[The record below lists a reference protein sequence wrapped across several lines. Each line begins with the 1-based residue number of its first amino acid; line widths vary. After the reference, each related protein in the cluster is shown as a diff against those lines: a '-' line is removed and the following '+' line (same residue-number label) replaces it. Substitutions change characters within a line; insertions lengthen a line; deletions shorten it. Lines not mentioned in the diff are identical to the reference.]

1 MMVKHV
7 IDHIN
12 EGIAW
17 LSSQQNTDHPVG
29 LIPLTEGVGSGKT
42 YATKYQYIDQEGDK
56 DISLPMKQR
65 RKFIWMTAT
74 KNLLPNVHA
83 KEKPFEKIWQNNK
96 RSKTLYPPVVFID
109 GVEHRFEAMKQ
120 EEKTVSN
127 SRSKSRKIASGHF
140 AFDSA
145 EFKDVLG
152 EFLKNALHAENDEVE
167 QLNRALGNLND
178 CTKKIQKN
186 QFDPSYMKVVK
197 SEFVLDYGHVKY
209 LLTELFRKH
218 RKDWQDDVFIDARH
232 NKYDFV
238 KATNCFLEAI
248 GRANGKINK
257 LLIKGLNQ
265 LFPELFVVNAQVVE
279 LTAQKLWSR
288 GSTIFG
294 TYYYMLDLINDCV
307 DDDVINP
314 LIIDEISLVKSQEGN
329 SLIEQNLDSSIM
341 ANKQDGE
348 VDFVDLLDIA
358 QLMYQHLVSNSNDV
372 LNHYVKS
379 EKLTKEQ
386 TDGLKLLLDGEK
398 NGYPV
403 EEHLVALVDFMQKY
417 HLDRTFVLST
427 DLREELR
434 KQANQMFVTSP
445 IEDLLVENDASQTL
459 VGHFD
464 GSLVEVDVRNVKD
477 NPLPLDKETGD
488 YLDDFNVFDI
498 MRQLQFYVLNA
509 WHAICNVFDKSNVVM
524 DTQRILSLLFPNPS
538 KTEFDFF
545 KNNEPNLQSGSRV
558 VQGVDEDADLDEFYF
573 AGKGLAINRSF
584 ESPVSDKLKFE
595 WLNLSSTVEGLLYE
609 ACCTNLVLG
618 LSADFD
624 LQTVLDHFNK
634 DWLEN
639 QLDQKNYY
647 YDLRRENIDLL
658 NEIQAGI
665 DQDTKK
671 YYQHG
676 LKVDVDSITDPGKIV
691 KNSKQM
697 TFSQLMQFYDWPM
710 HFDEIIL
717 SDDELYRLVWRWL
730 LPVSVLKIGDVIK
743 LNQDLTSLNKKNMTN
758 HGHLWVQFK
767 LLYVIIQAINQ
778 YRLDPNYRSL
788 MIFTNY
794 KVGDNSHLATTRAL
808 RDGGA
813 EKKFDEY
820 LDGGRDHRNQIGYLE
835 ALLRRFVDIFNSKY
849 PNERQLVWPKTNQQ
863 IRMND
868 HNDSYYQRH
877 EYGRLIDSVLAYDYK
892 ESDRVYAELATN
904 QNGKS
909 TWKRR
914 GSSSGTYYNKVILQ
928 SLSYGAFKVVI
939 VPYQTASTG
948 QNPVYKIPTDVHPI
962 QFRDRNKDNQNSK
975 SSNSKDSKKDFDML
989 YLVKPTHVQPLA
1001 DFTNVM
1007 KHKMHDKDLY
1017 QLLLTT
1023 TRQLAELYVSHELS
1037 SKSYKESIKEL
1048 LNKFHNCDYYIYSV
1062 PSDPKDK
1069 AKYNSQVDWTMTKI
1083 IDQAVGRIIR
1093 TDWRIN
1099 QRIWID
1105 DEALTS
1111 LKYGKYDDDQY
1122 GITFRSLNS
1131 VQQALL
1137 DCQQMSN
1144 VGMISFQHQTVHSII
1159 ENNRLAVCCENL
1171 IKRALKTASD
1181 DDKWSKSEYKLG
1193 ILQYMKG
1200 YQRMHQ
1206 LWIKYGLILTDD
1218 EHRAL
1223 MDEINKDP
1231 YLVKF
1236 TKGNP
1241 RKYSIV
1247 DGGYIHTDNS
1257 TDCYYIKRGAD
1268 SDKLVDFSF
1277 EMKSGL
1283 SRRDLKSGL
1292 VYNILMKLNQE
1303 HSFVIDELNQSDRV
1317 NLDLLSDKQG
1327 TWLLMPGLIDQYYGH
1342 LNEEIMKVVLN
1353 NFDPELKLSELN
1365 ETKFNLTRWYE
1376 VFDGVDQYFDP
1387 KSAVLYD
1394 LKSYNSYLNSWHNPE
1409 HQNSEKLIDG
1419 KLKVKLENLTQ
1430 KANLNIKRV
1439 VYWDL
1444 DTATDDLHELR
1455 IKREYPYRG
1464 LKVPYENVEV
1474 DFIPSVMFNSHGDE
1488 YRKRLSQF
1496 VEEVIGE
1503 ENGTN

>member
-1 MMVKHV
+1 MVERVKSV
-7 IDHIN
+7 IDHIHA
-12 EGIAW
+12 GIDW
-17 LSSQQNTDHPVG
+17 LASQQGTDHPVG

-42 YATKYQYIDQEGDK
+42 YATKYQYIDTEGNN
-56 DISLPMKQR
+56 DISLPMRQR
-65 RKFIWMTAT
+65 RKFIWITAT

-83 KEKPFEKIWQNNK
+83 KEKPFPQIWQNNK
-96 RSKTLYPPVVFID
+96 RVKTLYPPIVFID
-109 GVEHRFEAMKQ
+109 GVEHRFAVMKQ
-120 EEKTVSN
+120 EEKPISG
-127 SRSKSRKIASGHF
+127 SRGKSRMTNSGHF

-145 EFKDVLG
+145 EFKDAL
-152 EFLKNALHAENDEVE
+152 EKFLKDSLRVENDELE
-167 QLNRALGNLND
+167 QLNQALSKLND
-178 CTKKIQKN
+178 WTNKVQKN
-186 QFDPSYMKVVK
+186 KFDPSY
-197 SEFVLDYGHVKY
+197 LDYAKKKFVPAYGNVKY
-209 LLTELFRKH
+209 LLTEMFRKH
-218 RKDWQDDVFIDARH
+218 RKDWQDDVFIDACH

-238 KATNCFLEAI
+238 KATNCFLEVV
-248 GRANGKINK
+248 GRSNGKINK
-257 LLIKGLNQ
+257 VAVKGLKQ
-265 LFPELFVVNAQVVE
+265 LFPELFIVNAQVVE

-307 DDDVINP
+307 EDDVVNP
-314 LIIDEISLVKSQEGN
+314 LIIDEISLVKSQEGDA
-329 SLIEQNLDSSIM
+329 LIAQNLDSSLM
-341 ANKQDGE
+341 AKKQSNE

-358 QLMYQHLVSNSNDV
+358 QFMYRHLVDNSDV
-372 LNHYVKS
+372 VLRHYVKS
-379 EKLTKEQ
+379 EQLTKEQ
-386 TDGLKLLLDGEK
+386 VEVLKPLLDGEQ
-398 NGYPV
+398 NDYPV
-403 EEHLVALVDFMQKY
+403 EEHLMALVDFMKKY
-417 HLDRTFVLST
+417 HLNKTFVLSV

-434 KQANQMFVTSP
+434 KKANQMFVTSP
-445 IEDLLVENDASQTL
+445 IEDLLANNDESNAL

-464 GSLVEVDVRNVKD
+464 GSLIECSVQDIKK
-477 NPLPLDKETGD
+477 NPLVVDKETGD
-488 YLDDFNVFDI
+488 YLNDFPVFEI
-498 MRQLQFYVLNA
+498 MRQLQFYVLDA
-509 WHAICNVFDKSNVVM
+509 WHAIYNLFDKADVVM
-524 DTQRILSLLFPNPS
+524 DTKRILSVLFSNP
-538 KTEFDFF
+538 TNTMLDFF
-545 KNNEPNLQSGSRV
+545 KNNEPNLQSGTRI
-558 VQGVDEDADLDEFYF
+558 VQTVNDNADLDEFYF
-573 AGKGLAINRSF
+573 DSQGLAINRSF
-584 ESPVSDKLKFE
+584 ESPISDKLKFE
-595 WLNLSSTVEGLLYE
+595 WLNLSNTTEGLLYD

-624 LQTVLDHFNK
+624 LPTVLDHFNK

-647 YDLRRENIDLL
+647 YDLRRENLDLL
-658 NEIQAGI
+658 NEIQDNI
-665 DQDTKK
+665 DQST
-671 YYQHG
+671 QNHRNHG
-676 LKVDVDSITDPGKIV
+676 LKVDVNSIVDPGKIV
-691 KNSKQM
+691 KNSKNI
-697 TFSQLMQFYDWPM
+697 TFKQLLGYYDWPM

-717 SDDELYRLVWRWL
+717 KDQKLYDLVWDWL
-730 LPVSVLKIGDVIK
+730 LPKSVSETAHPY
-743 LNQDLTSLNKKNMTN
+743 NENLTLLANGETD
-758 HGHLWVQFK
+758 HGHLWVQFE
-767 LLYVIIQAINQ
+767 LLYVVIQAVNQ

-788 MIFTNY
+788 MMFTNY
-794 KVGDNSHLATTRAL
+794 GMGDNSHSITANAL
-808 RDGGA
+808 RDGSA
-813 EKKFDEY
+813 EKKFNEY
-820 LDGGRDHRNQIGYLE
+820 LDGGSKHNNRIGYLE
-835 ALLRRFVDIFNSKY
+835 ALLRGFVEEFNKNY
-849 PNERQLVWPKTNQQ
+849 PDERQLIWPEINQETH
-863 IRMND
+863 MNLYGD
-868 HNDSYYQRH
+868 AYYQCH
-877 EYGRLIDSVLAYDYK
+877 ERGRLVDSVLADDYK
-892 ESDRVYAELATN
+892 ESDRIYIELTKK
-904 QNGKS
+904 QNGKLA
-909 TWKRR
+909 WKREHLET
-914 GSSSGTYYNKVILQ
+914 STYYDKVILG
-928 SLSYGAFKVVI
+928 SLSDGAFKIVI
-939 VPYQTASTG
+939 VSYQTASTG
-948 QNPVYKIPTDVHPI
+948 QNPIYGIPDDVKPTTFMIRSDDDKRHP
-962 QFRDRNKDNQNSK
+962 
-975 SSNSKDSKKDFDML
+975 KKDFDML
-989 YLVKPTHVQPLA
+989 YLAKPTHVRPLA
-1001 DFTNVM
+1001 KFTDQK
-1007 KHKMHDKDLY
+1007 KHKDHDDELY
-1017 QLLLTT
+1017 NLLLKTA
-1023 TRQLAELYVSHELS
+1023 RQLAELYISHELS
-1037 SKSYKESIKEL
+1037 PKGYENNIKTL
-1048 LNKFHNCDYYIYSV
+1048 LNTFHDCGYYIYQV
-1062 PSDPKDK
+1062 PTDPKER
-1069 AKYNSQVDWTMTKI
+1069 AQYNVQVDWTMTKI

-1093 TDWRIN
+1093 TGNRLN

-1105 DEALTS
+1105 SDALAS
-1111 LKYGKYDDDQY
+1111 LKYGKYNDDHY

-1144 VGMISFQHQTVHSII
+1144 VGMISFQNQTVHSII

-1223 MDEINKDP
+1223 MDEISKDS

-1236 TKGNP
+1236 TKGNS

-1247 DGGYIHTDNS
+1247 DGGYIHTDNP
-1257 TDCYYIKRGAD
+1257 TDCYYIKHGVDR
-1268 SDKLVDFSF
+1268 DKLVDFSF

-1317 NLDLLSDKQG
+1317 DLDLLSDKQG

-1342 LNEEIMKVVLN
+1342 LNEEIMKIVLN

-1394 LKSYNSYLNSWHNPE
+1394 LKSYNSYLNSWYKPE

-1419 KLKVKLENLTQ
+1419 KLKIKLENLTQ

-1444 DTATDDLHELR
+1444 DTETDDLHELR
-1455 IKREYPYRG
+1455 IKREHPYRG

-1496 VEEVIGE
+1496 VEEMIGE